1 MLIGADEHVRR
12 IEQFDQVCTPLAAE
26 ATALDWDFDTE
37 AL

>member
-1 MLIGADEHVRR
+1 MLIGADGHVGRV
-12 IEQFDQVCTPLAAE
+12 EQFDRVGTPLAVE